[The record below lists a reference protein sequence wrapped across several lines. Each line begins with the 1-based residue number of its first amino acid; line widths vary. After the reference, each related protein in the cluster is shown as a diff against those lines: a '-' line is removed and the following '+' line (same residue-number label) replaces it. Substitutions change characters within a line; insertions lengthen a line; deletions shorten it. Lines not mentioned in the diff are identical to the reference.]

1 MKDPIQSKDLANPN
15 AASIRGFPDLD
26 GPKIPVLNDI
36 DAARAKLGNSGRSLI
51 YNLINAGELK
61 VTKIGARTFIS
72 DDEIARYIA
81 ESAAA

>member
-1 MKDPIQSKDLANPN
+1 MKEPIQSKDQAALNP
-15 AASIRGFPDLD
+15 AAIQGLPAMD

-36 DAARAKLGNSGRSLI
+36 DAARAKLGNCGRSLI
-51 YNLINAGELK
+51 YNLINAGKLK

-81 ESAAA
+81 ESTAA